1 MKQQVINGLKIIV
14 LGLTLSAGISYA
26 TNWIAPAGSPPGNNA
41 EGPVNVGTSG
51 QLKNGGL
58 GVQGF
63 VAWDNALFAKDVFIK
78 DPLNPS
84 NKGNLEVSGNTTVG
98 EGLVVG
104 QNTNI
109 GGNLTIGDVSTDPAQ
124 GGVTQ
129 IASLTHSNSTDT
141 HVCADQNGV
150 LFLCGGTPP
159 PPVDPQCDDGID
171 NDADGDIDFPQ
182 DTGCTSPLD
191 NSEAGGVALSQC
203 NDGIDNDGDSTT
215 DFGNDVGCL
224 SATDSSEKEVIQVV
238 YTKNPSTGALTITGS
253 PSNFQTLCSNCAP
266 TSGITRFLTP
276 KGLTQVM
283 VTVVGGGGGGGGA
296 SVDDEYIGTLYGTN
310 CVPLQ
315 TCLRRAGG
323 GGGGAGGVTISTVT
337 VAPEWLY
344 TISVGSGG
352 SQGTEDAWTQSSAN
366 FGSGGNGGNSFFSG
380 NPTAGVPAV
389 NINVTGGQGGKG
401 AFAIGSATG
410 FGGLKGTGLSN
421 LPQNGFN
428 AEVLVHKFG
437 SLIFGTG
444 TDGGGGGST
453 GVQGSYGNGG
463 FGGDALA
470 YPSPV
475 CNNSSVCRGDSG
487 RPGAVIVDFS
497 I

>member
-26 TNWIAPAGSPPGNNA
+26 TNWVAPAGSPPGNNA
-41 EGPVNVGTSG
+41 EAPINVGTAG

-63 VAWDNALFAKDVFIK
+63 IAWDNALFAKNVWIK

-84 NKGNLEVSGNTTVG
+84 AKGNLEVSGDV
-98 EGLVVG
+98 LVRD
-104 QNTNI
+104 NTNI
-109 GGNLTIGDVSTDPAQ
+109 VGNLTVGDASVDPTQ
-124 GGVTQ
+124 GGVTK
-129 IASLTHSNSTDT
+129 IATLTHSNSTDT

-150 LFLCGGTPP
+150 LFLCGATPP
-159 PPVDPQCDDGID
+159 SPECSDGVD

-182 DTGCTSPLD
+182 DTGCTSPSD
-191 NSEAGGVALSQC
+191 SSEAGGVPLNQC

-215 DFGNDVGCL
+215 DFGSDVGCL
-224 SATDSSEKEVIQVV
+224 SASDSSETEVIQVV
-238 YTKNPSTGALTITGS
+238 YTKNINTGAFTVSGS

-266 TSGITRFLTP
+266 STGIPRFLTP
-276 KGLTQVM
+276 KGLHQVM

-296 SVDDEYIGTLYGTN
+296 SVDDSYVGSMYGVN
-310 CVPLQ
+310 CSALQ
-315 TCLRRAGG
+315 PCLRRAGG
-323 GGGGAGGVTISTVT
+323 GGGGAGGVTISTLT

-344 TISVGSGG
+344 TLSVGSGG
-352 SQGTEDAWTQSSAN
+352 TAGVEDSWTQSLAN
-366 FGSGGNGGNSFFSG
+366 FGSGGNGGDSFFSG
-380 NPTAGVPAV
+380 NPTMGVPAV
-389 NINVTGGQGGKG
+389 NVNVTGGQGGHG
-401 AFAIGSATG
+401 AFASGSATG

-428 AEVLVHKFG
+428 GEVLVHKLG
-437 SLIFGTG
+437 TLIFGTG

-453 GVQGSYGNGG
+453 TVQGSYGAGG
-463 FGGDALA
+463 YGGDALA

-475 CNNSSVCRGDSG
+475 CNNPSVCRGHGG
-487 RPGAVIVDFS
+487 RPGAIIVDFS